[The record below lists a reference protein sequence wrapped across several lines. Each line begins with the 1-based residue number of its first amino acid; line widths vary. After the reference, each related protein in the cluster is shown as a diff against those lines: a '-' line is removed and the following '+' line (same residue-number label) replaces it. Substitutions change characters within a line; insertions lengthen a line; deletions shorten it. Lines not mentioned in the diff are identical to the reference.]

1 VGALKI
7 ANFYKPTNI
16 EMSSHKYHATMSGV
30 LAWANSE
37 LDHVG
42 RIASIEDKSIQYA
55 YAVSTVNGMMHLRNA
70 LYELVK
76 DKNYEWKREEFLRTH
91 DQVVRVI
98 KHLMSE
104 YKIDFKTIKRVNV
117 SGLLKNTSYLRNKK
131 TLKKSS
137 K

>member
-1 VGALKI
+1 
-7 ANFYKPTNI
+7 
-16 EMSSHKYHATMSGV
+16 MSSHKYHATMSGV

-42 RIASIEDKSIQYA
+42 RIASIEDKDIQYA

-76 DKNYEWKREEFLRTH
+76 DKKYEWKREEFLRTH

-104 YKIDFKTIKRVNV
+104 YNIDFKTIKRVNV

-131 TLKKSS
+131 TLKKSRLDN
-137 K
+137 

>member
-1 VGALKI
+1 M
-7 ANFYKPTNI
+7 T
-16 EMSSHKYHATMSGV
+16 SHKYHATMSGV

-42 RIASIEDKSIQYA
+42 RIASIEDKDIQYA
-55 YAVSTVNGMMHLRNA
+55 YSVSTVNGMMHLRNA

-76 DKNYEWKREEFLRTH
+76 DKKYEWKREEFLRTH

-131 TLKKSS
+131 TLKKSRLGNY
-137 K
+137 

>member
-1 VGALKI
+1 
-7 ANFYKPTNI
+7 
-16 EMSSHKYHATMSGV
+16 MSSHKYHATMSGV

-42 RIASIEDKSIQYA
+42 RIASIEDKDIQYA

-76 DKNYEWKREEFLRTH
+76 DKKYEWKREEFLRTH

-98 KHLMSE
+98 KHLISE

-131 TLKKSS
+131 TLKKSRLGNY
-137 K
+137 

>member
-1 VGALKI
+1 
-7 ANFYKPTNI
+7 
-16 EMSSHKYHATMSGV
+16 MSSHKYHATMAGV

-70 LYELVK
+70 LFELVK

-104 YKIDFKTIKRVNV
+104 YDIDLKTIKRVNV

-131 TLKKSS
+131 TVKKSR